1 MSWKKKVPG
10 KNATVIRKK
19 MKHCIH
25 IVGYGEKN
33 KTGYVFMRVMS
44 EAE

>member
-1 MSWKKKVPG
+1 LEKNIPG

-19 MKHCIH
+19 RNIAYISWGMGK
-25 IVGYGEKN
+25 KN